1 MAFDGNEE
9 VKDSM
14 MMESLDDRYMKERRS
29 TTKQPAGAHDRAGS
43 SSARGAMASLDE
55 QFNAAGGIL
64 IDLLTLKKLLNRVT
78 CEFILSLIHG
88 TAVAPGMI
96 QSTEKQEKDS

>member
-1 MAFDGNEE
+1 
-9 VKDSM
+9 
-14 MMESLDDRYMKERRS
+14 MMESLDERYVKDRRT
-29 TTKQPAGAHDRAGS
+29 TTKQPGGASERAGS
-43 SSARGAMASLDE
+43 NTGRGTMVTGDE

-64 IDLLTLKKLLNRVT
+64 IDFPTLKKLLNRVT

-96 QSTEKQEKDS
+96 QSTEKSEKDSQV